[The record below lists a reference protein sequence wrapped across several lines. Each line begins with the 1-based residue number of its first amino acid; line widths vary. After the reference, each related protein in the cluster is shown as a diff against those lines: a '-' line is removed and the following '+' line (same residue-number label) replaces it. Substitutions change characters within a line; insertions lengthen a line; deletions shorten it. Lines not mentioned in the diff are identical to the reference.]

1 MEIHPVTSA
10 PAPLGKVLSPV
21 AIDSKSFTHLPGAPD
36 GKYFVTLATNYKHK
50 QSAIETVTAIKVDS
64 KWRIARYLIKQQH

>member
-36 GKYFVTLATNYKHK
+36 GEYFVITLATNYKHT

-64 KWRIARYLIKQQH
+64 KWRVARYFIK